1 MKIAIT
7 TIAISA
13 LLVGSVFV
21 SISSAGN
28 LTAERE
34 ARTLRIEALTQDVA
48 SGRLNRSQKILAKLQ
63 IASLEAEGRKLRR
76 EANRIRDKQAALR
89 ARGHY

>member
-21 SISSAGN
+21 SIASAGN

>member
-7 TIAISA
+7 TIATSA

-21 SISSAGN
+21 SIASAGS